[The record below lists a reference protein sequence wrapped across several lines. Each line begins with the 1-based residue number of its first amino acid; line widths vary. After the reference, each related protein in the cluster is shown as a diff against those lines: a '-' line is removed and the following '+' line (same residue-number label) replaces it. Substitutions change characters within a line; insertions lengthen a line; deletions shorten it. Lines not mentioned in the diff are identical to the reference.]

1 MRKRIPGML
10 LVGLWVVPL
19 VFGQGLQTTAAKDDW
34 EEINFEFNSPVLS
47 DGYPSLLRMAELLG
61 KTPSFK
67 VKLEGHTDWIG
78 SEKSNEK
85 LGMARAATVKSFLVK
100 YGAEAE
106 RIETVTYGKK
116 QPKVDN
122 KTKEGRFMN
131 RRVYMTVTD
140 GQGKIIG
147 AGGVAE
153 AIKAMQEQGAAASR
167 QPECCSEILKRLD
180 RLDDILAMLK
190 DLKGENAALKQDL
203 DSLRKDHSDL
213 SAKVDGAP
221 KPLSR
226 DETATIVQTS
236 AADAAD
242 KAADKYEKAQP
253 KRFSL
258 LGANIGADANRNLTF
273 TGAARYFAP
282 FKNNFAFQAQGEYLY
297 FRDRQEGQFDFGL
310 VNRYKNFQGGLFS
323 SFKHVNMREFG
334 QGGTLGQ
341 AAMTLD
347 YLFKQGRIGVFGTK
361 GFMDGAVVN
370 RQMLSRNIWNESYL
384 KLVDQAG
391 VSTTL
396 GIYKDSYIEANLAY
410 LKARGGDDKPGGTI
424 RFVHP
429 INAHFAFTL
438 EGGFNETLVGRDH
451 TGRVVA
457 GVQFGN
463 FIRPKEFVGLAHP
476 VPASVPRVRY
486 ELLTRRVRT
495 GNDPPVAD
503 AGPDQIG
510 AAAGTITLDGSGSFD
525 PDGDPITFQ
534 WSQIAGQAVS
544 IAGMSAAKATFP
556 AGEGQSYSF
565 RLMVKDDRGAQAIA
579 RVTVTTTTAAAV
591 QITRFNATPQIIR
604 AGQTSVIAWQVL
616 NADEVTISGIGRV
629 DTKGGTSSVAP
640 TETTVYRITARNRT
654 SEANETLTITV
665 ERPEV
670 RILSFHAVPVT
681 ILEGE
686 AASLIWTTENA
697 DTVSIDG
704 IGNVNPNGST
714 PVSPTETTTYTLRAR
729 SRYGETA
736 ATATVQVTR
745 GSSPRILRFTS
756 SPTEILE
763 GEQSTLSWQ
772 IEDADSVTISSLD
785 KVSLSGSNPVSPTK
799 TTTYTLIA
807 RNRWGDASASAT
819 VTVISKARVAA
830 CLATPALL
838 AKPGDAAVL
847 SWVAE
852 NATENSVSSIAGPIP
867 LGGPVTVHP
876 LTETTYNVIVK
887 GYRSQATCQITV
899 KIAPTPVIVVPP
911 ARVPTVVI
919 AGGPVIET
927 VVRQVT
933 LSAVGTDPDGL
944 PLTYSWR
951 SLNTMAAISGGTSAT
966 PIVQLGQL
974 YGDYPFEVTVTNSNG
989 VIAKAIITVRLVV
1002 TRVP

>member
-1 MRKRIPGML
+1 MKRILGML
-10 LVGLWVVPL
+10 LAVMWAVPL

-34 EEINFEFNSPVLS
+34 EEVNFEFNSPVLS

-61 KTPSFK
+61 KNPSFR
-67 VKLEGHTDWIG
+67 VKLEGHTDAVG
-78 SEKSNEK
+78 SEKYNQK
-85 LGMARAATVKSFLVK
+85 LGLARAAAVKSFLVK
-100 YGAEAE
+100 YGAQAE
-106 RIETVTYGKK
+106 RVETVTYGKK

-122 KTKEGRFMN
+122 KTREGRFMN

-140 GQGKIIG
+140 GQGKVIG
-147 AGGVAE
+147 AGGVAD
-153 AIKAMQEQGAAASR
+153 AIKAMQEHSAAASK
-167 QPECCSEILKRLD
+167 QQECCGEILKRLD
-180 RLDDILAMLK
+180 RLDDIVAMLK
-190 DLKGENAALKQDL
+190 DLKGENAALKQEL
-203 DSLRKDHSDL
+203 ESLKKDHGAL
-213 SAKVDGAP
+213 AAKVDGAP

-226 DETATIVQTS
+226 EETASIVQTS
-236 AADAAD
+236 AADVAD

-273 TGAARYFAP
+273 TGSARYFAP
-282 FKNNFAFQAQGEYLY
+282 FKNNFALQAQGEYLY
-297 FRDRQEGQFDFGL
+297 FRGRQEGQFDFGL

-323 SFKHVNMREFG
+323 SFKHVNLREFS

-347 YLFKQGRIGVFGTK
+347 YLFKQGRIGVFGAK
-361 GFMDGAVVN
+361 GFMDNVVVN
-370 RQMLSRNIWNESYL
+370 RQMLSRNVWNESYL

-391 VSTTL
+391 ASTTL
-396 GIYKDSYIEANLAY
+396 SLHKDSYIEANLAY
-410 LKARGGDDKPGGTI
+410 LKLRGGDDKPGGTI
-424 RFVHP
+424 RFVQP
-429 INAHFAFTL
+429 INAHWAFTL
-438 EGGFNETLVGRDH
+438 EGGFNETLIGRDH
-451 TGRVVA
+451 SGRVVA
-457 GVQFGN
+457 GLQFGN
-463 FIRPKEFVGLAHP
+463 FIRPKEFVGLSRP
-476 VPASVPRVRY
+476 VPASVPRVRF

-556 AGEGQSYSF
+556 AGEGQNYSF
-565 RLMVKDDRGAQAIA
+565 RLTVKDDRGAQAIA
-579 RVTVTTTTAAAV
+579 RVTVTTTTAPPV
-591 QITRFNATPQIIR
+591 QITRFLATPQTIR

-616 NADEVTISGIGRV
+616 NADEVTIAGIGRV
-629 DTKGGTSSVAP
+629 DSKGGTSAVAP

-670 RILSFHAVPVT
+670 RIIGFQAVPVT
-681 ILEGE
+681 ITAGE
-686 AASLIWTTENA
+686 AASLIWKTENA

-704 IGNVNPNGST
+704 IGNIDRNGST

-729 SRYGETA
+729 NRYGETA
-736 ATATVQVTR
+736 ATATVQVTP
-745 GSSPRILRFTS
+745 GAAPRILRFTS
-756 SPTEILE
+756 SPMEILE

-772 IEDADSVTISSLD
+772 VENADSVTVSSLD
-785 KVSLSGSNPVSPTK
+785 KAGLSGSNPVSPAR
-799 TTTYTLIA
+799 TTTYALIA
-807 RNRWGDASASAT
+807 RNRWGEASAS
-819 VTVISKARVAA
+819 VTVSVIPTAKALA

-852 NATENSVSSIAGPIP
+852 NATENSVSSITGPIR
-867 LGGPVTVHP
+867 LGGPVTVRP

-899 KIAPTPVIVVPP
+899 KIAPAPVDVVPP
-911 ARVPTVVI
+911 GRAPTVVI

-933 LSAVGTDPDGL
+933 LTAVGTDPDGL

-951 SLNTMAAISGGTSAT
+951 SLNTMAAISGSTSAT

-989 VIAKAIITVRLVV
+989 ASTKAIVTVRLVV